1 MINYINLFNQINS
14 LNEIKDTIDT
24 LYLDSII
31 MFTAFILIA
40 ISILTIFMINK
51 IKHRKKSAFLFAIF
65 ILTLTTVLI
74 LIYINYKNQS
84 NTLDD
89 KTMIDIYIEH
99 NSHEWKTEEQK
110 EKAAIAK
117 NQLTTEELTNLL
129 RVNGVSD
136 IELFK
141 ENIIY
146 LKDIYS
152 QKSKIFKV
160 LYNKEPEIS
169 ENDYVN
175 SILNQFYMGKIENEP
190 ADITGFEEDYPKIS
204 INLKK

>member
-1 MINYINLFNQINS
+1 MKKVFKIVLFV
-14 LNEIKDTIDT
+14 LLLLFFPYFFDK
-24 LYLDSII
+24 II
-31 MFTAFILIA
+31 MNRFITSWDLNDWA
-40 ISILTIFMINK
+40 S
-51 IKHRKKSAFLFAIF
+51 FLGAYIGGF
-65 ILTLTTVLI
+65 ITLFGIWWQVTR
-74 LIYINYKNQS
+74 
-84 NTLDD
+84 
-89 KTMIDIYIEH
+89 
-99 NSHEWKTEEQK
+99 EEKQK

-117 NQLTTEELTNLL
+117 NQLTTEELINLL

-141 ENIIY
+141 ENITY
-146 LKDIYS
+146 LKDVYS

>member
-14 LNEIKDTIDT
+14 LNEIKNTIDKLYFDGLMIFIIFT
-24 LYLDSII
+24 LV
-31 MFTAFILIA
+31 LIG
-40 ISILTIFMINK
+40 ILTTLMINS
-51 IKHRKKSAFLFAIF
+51 IKQRKKSAFLFAIIIITIIISLIF
-65 ILTLTTVLI
+65 IFIT
-74 LIYINYKNQS
+74 NKNKS
-84 NTLDD
+84 RTLDD

-99 NSHEWKTEEQK
+99 NSHEWKTKEQK

-117 NQLTTEELTNLL
+117 NQLTTEELMSLL

-141 ENIIY
+141 ENITY
-146 LKDIYS
+146 LKDVYS

-169 ENDYVN
+169 ENDYIN